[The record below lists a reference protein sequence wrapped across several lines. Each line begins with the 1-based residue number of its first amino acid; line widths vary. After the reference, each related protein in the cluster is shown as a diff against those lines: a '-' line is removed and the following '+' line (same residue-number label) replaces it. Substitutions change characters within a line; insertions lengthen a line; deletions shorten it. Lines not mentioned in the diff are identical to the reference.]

1 MAAPPPVNPA
11 PPAPVFTLGPGEDN
25 TILDWSI
32 PANTKLYYKAIA
44 ALDNKFDG
52 TLEKFIAFLAS
63 ITSRARQ
70 FGWNSILTIP
80 VAMDTRELLS
90 DYGRISMAEIN
101 GHAATYT
108 GTQTRAAQN
117 SEMLYDFLMNSVT
130 TEFTT
135 KLVLYQE
142 EFVEF

>member
-80 VAMDTRELLS
+80 VAMDTRELQS